1 MDAMYCQSCQTKLSP
16 RDRTCPTCGRRSKPG
31 RELGASSASGDSG
44 SSEFPLP
51 PAQNYD
57 EDSQSQSRPARK
69 KERGRKAAKSAAPA
83 KASSQRRK
91 SAERGRASAKPTP
104 ERESSFSLRPED
116 VRRML
121 VQQPDLIE
129 PGLEIYSEDG
139 EMVGIGYSTAVGEID
154 LLARDDSGCWVVIA
168 VAEPDEGKELV
179 GDLLQRMGWVRRHL
193 GKSGQEVRGMVLLDA
208 LPDDL
213 GYAAAAV
220 ADTVEFKMYQLAL
233 SLEPVIV

>member
-16 RDRTCPTCGRRSKPG
+16 RDQNCPTCGRRSTSA
-31 RELGASSASGDSG
+31 RDLGSSSASGDSG
-44 SSEFPLP
+44 SSAFPLP
-51 PAQNYD
+51 PA
-57 EDSQSQSRPARK
+57 EKFEEEEKKGRRPRKSAGSRKSAKPAASERRK
-69 KERGRKAAKSAAPA
+69 SADRRRPSAAPA
-83 KASSQRRK
+83 PKRDSS
-91 SAERGRASAKPTP
+91 SASA
-104 ERESSFSLRPED
+104 SLRPED

-139 EMVGIGYSTAVGEID
+139 EMVGVGYSTAVGEID

-233 SLEPVIV
+233 TLEAVIV

>member
-1 MDAMYCQSCQTKLSP
+1 
-16 RDRTCPTCGRRSKPG
+16 
-31 RELGASSASGDSG
+31 
-44 SSEFPLP
+44 
-51 PAQNYD
+51 
-57 EDSQSQSRPARK
+57 
-69 KERGRKAAKSAAPA
+69 
-83 KASSQRRK
+83 
-91 SAERGRASAKPTP
+91 
-104 ERESSFSLRPED
+104 
-116 VRRML
+116 
-121 VQQPDLIE
+121 
-129 PGLEIYSEDG
+129 
-139 EMVGIGYSTAVGEID
+139 
-154 LLARDDSGCWVVIA
+154 VVIA